1 MKRFI
6 GMLILGMLMVATSS
20 FGAACTQTLTSYGPN
35 MKELVFVCTA
45 ASGTFTATAT
55 STANTN
61 AIKGFYVSDV
71 YTFPGGTAPTD
82 ASAVTITTA
91 DSPTWDILGGIGV
104 VSATLAKRFLP
115 GVTLPAGALAG
126 NTIRNALTVG
136 ITGNAVSAAIVT
148 VKIILWNN

>member
-1 MKRFI
+1 MKRFT
-6 GMLILGMLMVATSS
+6 GLLILGLLMVATSS

-61 AIKGFYVSDV
+61 AIKGFYVTDV
-71 YTFPGGTAPTD
+71 YTFPGGTAPTE
-82 ASAVTITTA
+82 ASAVTLSTG
-91 DSPTWDILGGIGV
+91 DSPAWDILGGIGV

-115 GVTLPAGALAG
+115 PATLPSSSLAG
-126 NTIRNALTVG
+126 NTVRNALTVG

-148 VKIILWNN
+148 VKVILWNN